1 MIVVVRATLL
11 TFRKAKRG
19 EVPIGDCSTLLE
31 NSPLSKVM
39 GMWRYWIHW
48 RSGTAQLLPRLIA
61 GRNRGPLF
69 LCSSPTARSPAKT
82 PEPDR

>member
-1 MIVVVRATLL
+1 
-11 TFRKAKRG
+11 
-19 EVPIGDCSTLLE
+19 
-31 NSPLSKVM
+31 VM

-69 LCSSPTARSPAKT
+69 LCSSPTARSPART